1 MGTNGWLGH
10 EDFAGL
16 VGDTFELVLP
26 DAERLALVL
35 RETSLVGQ
43 VGGVGPDGV
52 AREQF
57 SLLFTGP
64 EAPVLAQATWAVSHV
79 GLGDLELFLVPLGP
93 APGGMRY
100 EAAFA

>member
-10 EDFAGL
+10 DDFAGL
-16 VGDTFELVLP
+16 VGDGFEVTLA
-26 DAERLALVL
+26 DEGRLELVL
-35 RETSLVGQ
+35 REATLVGHS
-43 VGGVGPDGV
+43 GGTGPDGS

-64 EAPVLAQATWAVSHV
+64 EAPALAQATWPVRHPV
-79 GLGDLELFLVPLGP
+79 LGELELFLVPIGP
-93 APGGMRY
+93 SPQGLRY